1 VRSFLNWVERAGL
14 AGWVLCSWLGLLFRW
29 EEKASVLPRS
39 TQGRQAYFCG
49 NVLAPAVSLAVIA
62 FDCLAAYAP
71 ASLEDSGQLG
81 GAWAHDCAVGDE
93 EVAEDQD

>member
-1 VRSFLNWVERAGL
+1 
-14 AGWVLCSWLGLLFRW
+14 
-29 EEKASVLPRS
+29 
-39 TQGRQAYFCG
+39 
-49 NVLAPAVSLAVIA
+49 VIA

-93 EVAEDQD
+93 EVAEDQDESCCHGWWVDVVVAVVASCLIGLFE